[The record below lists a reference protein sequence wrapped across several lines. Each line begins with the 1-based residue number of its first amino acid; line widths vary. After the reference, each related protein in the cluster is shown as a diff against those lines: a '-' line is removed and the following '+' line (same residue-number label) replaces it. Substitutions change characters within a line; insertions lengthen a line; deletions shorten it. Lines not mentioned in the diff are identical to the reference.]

1 MGLESFTDWR
11 GDPVDKAKHGG
22 HIAASFINTKAGMTS
37 MTSVPNFLMLVTYL
51 HNVMHMAI
59 AKTSTTMV
67 NFYGTTCAFALVGG
81 FLSDSYIN
89 RFKTILI
96 FSPLQFLAY
105 GLLAIGAHFGSLH
118 PRECDVERANCEA
131 VHGLK
136 SVLLYATL
144 YIMALGEGGLRA
156 NIASFG
162 GDQFD
167 DDDPAEMRQK
177 SSFFNWYTFSLS
189 MGTFAG
195 LILVVWAEDN
205 KGWVFGFI
213 LSASLTLV
221 GVLVIVSGFPFYRIQ
236 RPSGSPLTRILQV
249 FLVAFRKR
257 KLTLPENEAELHREQ
272 LKEDKVGGEV
282 LPHTKGFKFLDKA
295 AMYDGNAGNWSLCTV
310 TQVEET
316 KIVFRLAPIFISAV
330 LTYISIP
337 LLVTF
342 TIQQGA
348 TMNKKLGTIRIS
360 PAVLFTI
367 PVMLQMIILPAYD
380 RLFVPFARRLT
391 GYKNGITP
399 LQRVGVGFI
408 ANSLATLVAGLIER
422 KRKSIAEEHGLMDAR
437 TGLPMSMFWLGA
449 QFFFLAIVDATAFT
463 GLLEFFNTEVSRGM
477 KSLGT
482 AIFWC
487 IQGLGS
493 FLGTTLVN
501 IVNDTTSHGNGK
513 KIGWLGGNNLNRN
526 HLDRFY
532 WLLSV
537 LGLVSF
543 LNYLFWARRYV
554 YRINPVIVSD

>member
-1 MGLESFTDWR
+1 MGVESFTDWR

-22 HIAASFINTKAGMTS
+22 YRAATFINFKAGMTS

-51 HNVMHMAI
+51 HNVMHMAV
-59 AKTSTTMV
+59 AKTSTTMT
-67 NFYGTTCAFALVGG
+67 NFFGATCAFALFGG

-89 RFKTILI
+89 RFKTIII
-96 FSPLQFLAY
+96 FCPLQFLGY
-105 GLLAIGAHFGSLH
+105 GLLAIGAHFDSLH
-118 PRECDVERANCEA
+118 PRECDLKSANCGP
-131 VHGLK
+131 VHGLD
-136 SVLLYATL
+136 SMLLYATL
-144 YIMALGEGGLRA
+144 YLMALGEGGLRA
-156 NIASFG
+156 NVASLG

-167 DDDPAEMRQK
+167 EEDPAEMRQK

-189 MGTFAG
+189 MGSFAG

-205 KGWVFGFI
+205 KGWAFGFT
-213 LSASLTLV
+213 LSACITLV
-221 GVLVIVSGFPFYRIQ
+221 GVLIIISGFPYYRIQ
-236 RPSGSPLTRILQV
+236 RPSGSPLTRIFQV
-249 FLVAFRKR
+249 FVAALRKR
-257 KLTLPENEAELHREQ
+257 KLTLPENEEEFHREQ
-272 LKEDKVGGEV
+272 VKEEKIGGEV

-295 AMYDGNAGNWSLCTV
+295 AVYDGDASKWSLCTV

-316 KIVFRLAPIFISAV
+316 KIVLGLAPIFISAV

-342 TIQQGA
+342 TIQQGS
-348 TMNKKLGTIRIS
+348 TMNKKLGAIRIS
-360 PAVLFTI
+360 PAVLFII
-367 PVMLQMIILPAYD
+367 PVFLQMIIIPAYD

-391 GYKNGITP
+391 GYKNGITH
-399 LQRVGVGFI
+399 LQRIGVGFI
-408 ANSLATLVAGLIER
+408 ANSLATLVAGIIER
-422 KRKSIAEEHGLMDAR
+422 KRKSIAEVHGLMDAR

-449 QFFFLAIVDATAFT
+449 QFFFLAIVDATTFT

-513 KIGWLGGNNLNRN
+513 TGWLGGNNLNRN

-537 LGLVSF
+537 FGLVSF

-554 YRINPVIVSD
+554 YRINPHDS